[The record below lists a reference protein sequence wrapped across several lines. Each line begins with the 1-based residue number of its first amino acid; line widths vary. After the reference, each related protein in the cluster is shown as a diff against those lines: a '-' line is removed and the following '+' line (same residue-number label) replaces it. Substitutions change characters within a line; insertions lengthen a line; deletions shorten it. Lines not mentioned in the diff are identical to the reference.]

1 MLCKVSFVF
10 WRFTL
15 VPFRLEGSLPIEG
28 GGGEGLLLL
37 LTHSKILEHNLAHLT
52 FVAV

>member
-1 MLCKVSFVF
+1 MLCKVSFYF

-28 GGGEGLLLL
+28 EAERVVLSL